1 MSETAAVRQTEERD
15 DPLTPQFV
23 RQVIQAL
30 DRGDGDQV
38 RALIAP
44 LRPADIAELLDLM
57 RSDERRAL
65 VGMLGSE
72 LKPEVLSELEEAVRD
87 EVISLLAPGDIAQAL
102 SEMDS
107 DDAVYLLEDL
117 DEEGQQEILGHMA
130 ADERAALERAL
141 EYPEDSAGRLMQRHL
156 IAVPPFWDVGRTID
170 YMREAEDLPDEFY
183 EIFVVDPAYKP
194 IGTVPLYRVMRSKRP
209 IKIADIME
217 DEQTLIR
224 VDTDREEVAR
234 LFEKY
239 DLISAAVI
247 DESDRLA
254 GVITV
259 DDIMEVISEEA
270 TEDIRLMGGIV
281 NEEAVGDSVFQ
292 TTRNRFSWL
301 FINLLT
307 AILASVVI
315 GLFDASIQ
323 QMVALAVLMPIVA
336 SMGGNAGT
344 QTMTVTV
351 RSLATRELG
360 PMNALR
366 MVRREI
372 LVGLLNGVIFAVLM
386 GAVGVLWFQD
396 TELGLVIAAAMVINL
411 IMAALSGILVPIA
424 LDKMG
429 VDPAVASSV
438 FVTTVTDVVGF
449 FAFLGLAAIWLF

>member
-1 MSETAAVRQTEERD
+1 MSETAVARQSEERD

-23 RQVIQAL
+23 RQVIDAL

-38 RALIAP
+38 RNLIAP
-44 LRPADIAELLDLM
+44 MRPADIAELLDLM
-57 RSDERRAL
+57 RTDERRAL
-65 VGMLGSE
+65 VEMLGPE
-72 LKPEVLSELEEAVRD
+72 LKPEVLSELEEGVRD
-87 EVISLLAPGDIAQAL
+87 EVIALLDPGDIAQAL
-102 SEMDS
+102 AEMDS

-117 DEEGQQEILGHMA
+117 DQQGQQEILSQMP

-156 IAVPPFWDVGRTID
+156 VAVPPFWDVGHTID

-183 EIFVVDPAYKP
+183 EIFVVDPAYRP

-209 IKIADIME
+209 TKISDIMNT
-217 DEQTLIR
+217 EQTLIR

-247 DESDRLA
+247 DENDRLV
-254 GVITV
+254 GVTTV
-259 DDIMEVISEEA
+259 DDIVEVISEEA

-281 NEEAVGDSVFQ
+281 NEEAVGDSVAL
-292 TTRNRFSWL
+292 TARNRFSWL
-301 FINLLT
+301 FVNLLT

-315 GLFDASIQ
+315 GLFDATIE

-344 QTMTVTV
+344 QTMTVAV

-360 PMNALR
+360 PLNALR
-366 MVRREI
+366 FMRRELMVGVVNGI
-372 LVGLLNGVIFAVLM
+372 LFALLI
-386 GAVGVLWFQD
+386 GAVGGVWFQD
-396 TELGLVIAAAMVINL
+396 AMLGVVLGAAMIVN
-411 IMAALSGILVPIA
+411 MVVAAVSGILVPMA
-424 LDKMG
+424 LDRMNI
-429 VDPAVASSV
+429 DPAVASSV
-438 FVTTVTDVVGF
+438 FVTTMTDVVGF
-449 FAFLGLAAIWLF
+449 FAFLGLAAIWLM

>member
-65 VGMLGSE
+65 VGMLGPE

-194 IGTVPLYRVMRSKRP
+194 VGTVPLYRVMRSKRP

-247 DESDRLA
+247 DENDRLA

-386 GAVGVLWFQD
+386 GAVGMLWFQD

-424 LDKMG
+424 LDKTG
-429 VDPAVASSV
+429 IDPAVASSV

-449 FAFLGLAAIWLF
+449 FAFLGLAAVWLF

>member
-1 MSETAAVRQTEERD
+1 VSETAAVRQTEERD

-65 VGMLGSE
+65 VGMLGPE

-194 IGTVPLYRVMRSKRP
+194 VGTVPLYRVMRSKRP

-247 DESDRLA
+247 DENDRLA

-386 GAVGVLWFQD
+386 GAVGMLWFQD

-424 LDKMG
+424 LDKTG
-429 VDPAVASSV
+429 IDPAVASSV

-449 FAFLGLAAIWLF
+449 FAFLGLAAVWLF

>member
-194 IGTVPLYRVMRSKRP
+194 VGTVPLYRVMRSKRP

-247 DESDRLA
+247 DENDRLA